1 MKYFYLILFLIISNL
16 SHSYENNQLF
26 FHNQPKKVGE
36 VKLKKFNDKEKN
48 IFFNKKKLYLLN
60 FWATWCAPCLK
71 EIPELI
77 ELKKKYRDE
86 VDVIFISVDA
96 NPKKVIPK
104 FLKKN
109 KFEDI
114 LIYSDQSLEFSE
126 KLGVKVMPTTILIN
140 DNLEEIS
147 RVKGYVDWT
156 NQRLISEIESL
167 L

>member
-77 ELKKKYRDE
+77 ELKKKYIDE

-126 KLGVKVMPTTILIN
+126 KLGVKVMPTTILVN
-140 DNLEEIS
+140 GNLEEIS
-147 RVKGYVDWT
+147 RVKGYIDWT

>member
-77 ELKKKYRDE
+77 ELKKKYIDE

-109 KFEDI
+109 RFGDI

-126 KLGVKVMPTTILIN
+126 KLGVKVMPTTILVN
-140 DNLEEIS
+140 GNLEEIS
-147 RVKGYVDWT
+147 RVKGYIDWT

>member
-1 MKYFYLILFLIISNL
+1 MRTINYFSTINL
-16 SHSYENNQLF
+16 
-26 FHNQPKKVGE
+26 KKL
-36 VKLKKFNDKEKN
+36 VKLNLKSSMIKKKIF
-48 IFFNKKKLYLLN
+48 FFNKKKLYLLN

-77 ELKKKYRDE
+77 ELKKKYIDE

-156 NQRLISEIESL
+156 NQRLISEIERL

>member
-16 SHSYENNQLF
+16 SHSYENNQLL

-77 ELKKKYRDE
+77 ELKKKYIDE

-126 KLGVKVMPTTILIN
+126 KLGVKVMPTTVLVN

-147 RVKGYVDWT
+147 RVKGYIDWT
-156 NQRLISEIESL
+156 NPRLISEIENL